1 MVFWRVHALYLS
13 ADSLIYVKSLSMVSY
28 DGYSA
33 HASDKL
39 HMYLLQR
46 DDVISRVTSVL
57 DSQVSCIVLGILK
70 DNYDMSASV
79 FVVQFNGFMSL
90 RC

>member
-13 ADSLIYVKSLSMVSY
+13 ADSLIYVTSLSVVSY
-28 DGYSA
+28 DSNSA
-33 HASDKL
+33 HASDEL
-39 HMYLLQR
+39 HMYFLQG
-46 DDVISRVTSVL
+46 DDVVSHVTSV
-57 DSQVSCIVLGILK
+57 QGIYVMYSAWNPK

-90 RC
+90 TS